1 MKLVLLALL
10 ATFASVL
17 TAQTTLNIDIDNDF
31 SGFAYLD
38 KVPDSARVFLAGENH
53 AYRNFNNEIKE
64 KTLRYLHAH
73 RDVRLW
79 ISEMG
84 AGRAYLINQGLIH
97 GDSTMFDVMS
107 DFSWEEDVNQYRRL
121 AAFNDTLPEDQHVQ
135 IYGVDVEHGWVS
147 LVIALD
153 HILTRPNQ
161 EAHDSIRLDL
171 EAIHGL
177 AREIK
182 VSYQGRGSAP
192 PGYPYLSS
200 WRTDDVVISNLRHF
214 RDHLSRHRS
223 KVNAFV
229 GDDRTDFDLVFDC
242 LDRTLQYHDYEQQ
255 ALVYANVYRE
265 LHLAEE
271 VAALLQAHPGQNAFG
286 QFGRCHVSQADTDS
300 SCTRGVIASLAARL
314 ENEPEYGLEGH
325 VVSTAYLY
333 PDYNWDLIENPVY
346 NHVLE
351 VANAHDP
358 EAVVMITQ
366 EEVPDSLI
374 SQSEAIYDHYIINHG
389 GLGEEKTPE
398 TYYDGTREAG
408 ERGMGGLFVSWQ
420 YNDFSNAQAIMA
432 DYFGSYGLSWDESH
446 RDYVGIS
453 IGGYGMLDGYNM
465 VHLLWSTGNGN
476 QIDNDT
482 LEVRWSSGK
491 FLYEAGYD
499 MAWLTSH
506 FNFTPK
512 GVVGYMGN
520 SFQVDE
526 SEEVNAFLSPT
537 GVAQTR
543 YELRNNAFLAGAGL
557 NLEYEGDHL
566 VVGLQGT
573 YLWDLSR
580 TVWRSRDIVEVQSRA
595 VDVDGAPRV
604 KFHHWTVGVHLG
616 WVW

>member
-1 MKLVLLALL
+1 M
-10 ATFASVL
+10 
-17 TAQTTLNIDIDNDF
+17 
-31 SGFAYLD
+31 
-38 KVPDSARVFLAGENH
+38 
-53 AYRNFNNEIKE
+53 
-64 KTLRYLHAH
+64 
-73 RDVRLW
+73 
-79 ISEMG
+79 
-84 AGRAYLINQGLIH
+84 
-97 GDSTMFDVMS
+97 
-107 DFSWEEDVNQYRRL
+107 
-121 AAFNDTLPEDQHVQ
+121 
-135 IYGVDVEHGWVS
+135 
-147 LVIALD
+147 
-153 HILTRPNQ
+153 
-161 EAHDSIRLDL
+161 
-171 EAIHGL
+171 
-177 AREIK
+177 
-182 VSYQGRGSAP
+182 
-192 PGYPYLSS
+192 
-200 WRTDDVVISNLRHF
+200 ISNLRHF

-229 GDDRTDFDLVFDC
+229 GDDRTDFDQVVDC
-242 LDRTLQYHDYEQQ
+242 LDRTVPYHDYEQQ

-271 VAALLQAHPGQNAFG
+271 VAALLRAHPDQNAFG

-314 ENEPEYGLEGH
+314 ENEPEYGLEGR

-346 NHVLE
+346 NHVRD

-358 EAVVMITQ
+358 KAVVMITQ

-398 TYYDGTREAG
+398 MHYGGTREAG
-408 ERGMGGLFVSWQ
+408 ERGMGGLFISWQ
-420 YNDFSNAQAIMA
+420 YNDFSNAQATMA

-446 RDYVGIS
+446 RNYVGLS

-557 NLEYEGDHL
+557 NLEYEGNHL
-566 VVGLQGT
+566 VIGLQGT

-580 TVWRSRDIVEVQSRA
+580 NVWRSLDIVEVQSRA
-595 VDVDGAPRV
+595 VDVDSAPRV
-604 KFHHWTVGVHLG
+604 KFHHWTVGMHLG